1 MLWGLHG
8 DRDQP
13 QQLAVVPGAAGAQG
27 ERGARRHRLQVQQP
41 AVDRT
46 VGLGGGDRTDR
57 PGDRDV
63 VQHAAVDHLG
73 GPFRPGRLGHRLAED
88 AVHVP
93 WEGFAAAGRLGVV
106 VVGGGPD
113 GGRLER
119 SRVGGCRP
127 AGVGQPAHRLP
138 RVRPPAGPVP
148 QGVEVAH
155 RALLQVAEPEV
166 GTAAGVPDGIP
177 DRLVEGLRRR
187 VQQGGG
193 EDQVDTAPPQPRQPL
208 PLRARLAGL
217 QPVAEQRAQVAHQV
231 LVEDTVAL
239 QQGLRVAVVR
249 GTAQAQDVGH
259 LQPQVTDAGAEGHVV
274 QQGAAE
280 QDGVEAAGA
289 GVPASTSTTTRS

>member
-63 VQHAAVDHLG
+63 VQHAAVDHVG

-119 SRVGGCRP
+119 SRVGGRRP

-148 QGVEVAH
+148 QGLEVAH

-166 GTAAGVPDGIP
+166 GAAAGVPDGIP

-193 EDQVDTAPPQPRQPL
+193 EDQVDTAPPQPLQPL
-208 PLRARLAGL
+208 PLRARLAGA
-217 QPVAEQRAQVAHQV
+217 PACRGAACAGCPSGPGRRHRRP
-231 LVEDTVAL
+231 A
-239 QQGLRVAVVR
+239 A
-249 GTAQAQDVGH
+249 GTAGR
-259 LQPQVTDAGAEGHVV
+259 GRSR
-274 QQGAAE
+274 
-280 QDGVEAAGA
+280 DGTGA
-289 GVPASTSTTTRS
+289 GCRPPAATGHGCGRRRACRTAGRS